1 MKYTAIA
8 IIISV
13 GLLLIIAICLLVL
26 YDDSKIEI
34 DELRNPNK
42 LKHKND
48 DNQFDNIV
56 LCKFNE
62 YRRICYQIDYYES
75 NIPLLKKKIRGSKLF
90 SKSNVNKL
98 NTELLY
104 FCSELD
110 KLIEIKKEI
119 PLSLKNQFLLDTSID
134 NKCKK
139 LIGLLYNKSYHS
151 KIMNEFFGNKTA
163 IISDNSGYLIFFES
177 GVFYMPIELDDIYE
191 FGYKNIKYSTYQ
203 KTRLTYEISNNDE
216 VIGHTYE
223 HVRKNGLPDR
233 RYSNNAII
241 YKVAE
246 YFLKISIMNK
256 NFTISAHTKKYLN
269 SLIDCL
275 PNFKVVQNKPISEL
289 LIKADDLPIYIFHNI
304 FGYGIIKGIKENDY
318 YIEFCEGCIWI
329 KLKEGEYKIISFDE
343 YTNGNKESTNF
354 RVNSV
359 LFHPVYGKIVI
370 SNISEHTLE
379 FFSSNGYKHVLPIES
394 LKNLKRVDTNELL
407 NKNYSILDYIYAPER
422 GYGIIINIDKEFLKI
437 RWLNNVVLE
446 YPIAYSFLIDNVD
459 KSLEYLKLRQ
469 YDLIYDYRFGLGRIM
484 QFNDKNANVLY
495 CSSDEVTR
503 LVQISKLKKAT
514 DEEINEFINTFIE
527 KDNRSLIFSL
537 KANKNYY
544 TLEECKNYY
553 YQLFGSIPSDSMI
566 DIIMNK
572 SYYKKIDENIYYSQR
587 YNTVYDYL
595 LEESINNNVYKI
607 DYSIE
612 TKLFNLS
619 MKKIRNKNY
628 MIFVDDGI
636 YYGLKKISDSN
647 ITPSTFK
654 LFCKSVADVLNSDK
668 FATISLIKQKVISPI
683 NNLNLSDKALI
694 SLISANIKI
703 ILQDI
708 GSIKLF
714 CLKDSSSSKDFIG
727 DLIGNAI
734 STFQKQS
741 VDIYE
746 MIDYL
751 NNKYSLE
758 LDYYNFYTLIKKVNN
773 NKIYFSED
781 TEKIYANKQA
791 YYEEVY
797 SHES

>member
-1 MKYTAIA
+1 MKYIAIA
-8 IIISV
+8 IIISI
-13 GLLLIIAICLLVL
+13 GLLLIITIYLLTL

-34 DELRNPNK
+34 EKLRSPNS
-42 LKHKND
+42 LKHKNNGNKFD
-48 DNQFDNIV
+48 DTV
-56 LCKFNE
+56 LYKFNE

-75 NIPLLKKKIRGSKLF
+75 NIPLIKKKIRGSKLF

-104 FCSELD
+104 FCNELD

-119 PLSLKNQFLLDTSID
+119 PLSLKNQFLLETSID
-134 NKCKK
+134 SKCKK
-139 LIGLLYNKSYHS
+139 LIDLLYNKSCHN
-151 KIMNEFFGNKTA
+151 KFIDEFFGNKTA
-163 IISDNSGYLIFFES
+163 IINDSSGYLIFFES
-177 GVFYMPIELDDIYE
+177 GVFYMPIGLDDIYE
-191 FGYKNIKYSTYQ
+191 LGYKNLKYSTH
-203 KTRLTYEISNNDE
+203 REIRFTYEISNNDE

-256 NFTISAHTKKYLN
+256 NFTISAYTKKYLN

-275 PNFKVVQNKPISEL
+275 PNSKIAQNETASES
-289 LIKADDLPIYIFHNI
+289 LIKVDDLPLYIFHND
-304 FGYGIIKGIKENDY
+304 FGYGIIKEIKTNNY
-318 YIEFCEGCIWI
+318 YIDFGEVCIWV
-329 KLKEGEYKIISFDE
+329 KLKVGEYKIISFDE
-343 YTNGNKESTNF
+343 YTNGNKEGTNF
-354 RVNSV
+354 KVNNV

-379 FFSSNGYKHVLPIES
+379 FISSNGYKHVLPIES
-394 LKNLKRVDTNELL
+394 LKNLKRVDTNGLL
-407 NKNYSILDYIYAPER
+407 NKNYSILNYIYAPER

-437 RWLNNVVLE
+437 KWSNNIVLE
-446 YPIAYSFLIDNVD
+446 YPIAYSLLIDNVD

-495 CSSDEVTR
+495 YSSDEVTR

-514 DEEINEFINTFIE
+514 NEEINEFINTFIE
-527 KDNRSLIFSL
+527 KDN
-537 KANKNYY
+537 

-595 LEESINNNVYKI
+595 LEESINNNVYKK

-612 TKLFNLS
+612 TKLFNLAL
-619 MKKIRNKNY
+619 KKICGKNY
-628 MIFVDDGI
+628 MIYIDEGV
-636 YYGLKKISDSN
+636 YYGLKKMSDLN
-647 ITPSTFK
+647 INPSTFN
-654 LFCKSVADVLNSDK
+654 LFCKSVADLLNSDK
-668 FATISLIKQKVISPI
+668 FATISLIKQKVILPI

-694 SLISANIKI
+694 SLISTNIKI
-703 ILQDI
+703 ISQDV
-708 GSIKLF
+708 GNIKFL
-714 CLKDSSSSKDFIG
+714 CLKDSSSSKDFIE

-734 STFQKQS
+734 DKLQKQS
-741 VDIYE
+741 VDIYD

-751 NNKYSLE
+751 NSKYSLE

-797 SHES
+797 SHESYANSKD